1 MSGTEP
7 VYVAIDQG
15 SHATR
20 TVAYDPRGRPLA
32 STFTQVDTRRI
43 GPDRVE
49 HDGESLVAGV
59 RTALEELALF
69 VPADRWSAAGL
80 AVQRSTVACWD
91 RPTGELLAPVISWQD
106 RRQAGWLQH
115 LSGQAARVHGIT
127 GLPLSPHYGASKLR
141 WYLDHV
147 EAVRTALAAGRL
159 GAGPLASLL
168 LARLV
173 EGRPMACDEAS
184 ASRTQLWSPHD
195 RQWSDELLGLFGV
208 PESILPALSATR
220 AEFGT
225 LRVGAARIPLRACT
239 GDQAAVPWAAG
250 PLDPG
255 AAYVNLGTGAFVLR
269 PVGQALRAAP
279 LLTSVLRSSAGSVDY
294 ALEGTVNGAGS
305 ALDWFGREEGLPVE
319 RLLPALDRLPPSGG
333 RLPLFLNGVSGI
345 GSPFWVPELTSR
357 FIGEGGELE
366 RLAAVVESI
375 AFLLQ
380 ANLDEMTRH
389 VDRPARLVVSGGL
402 ARHAFLPQRIA
413 ALAGVPVDCLGDAE
427 ATARGVAFLAA
438 DQPASWAPPAM
449 RRFEPADD
457 PLLRARYRAWRER
470 LDATLRA

>member
-1 MSGTEP
+1 
-7 VYVAIDQG
+7 
-15 SHATR
+15 
-20 TVAYDPRGRPLA
+20 
-32 STFTQVDTRRI
+32 
-43 GPDRVE
+43 
-49 HDGESLVAGV
+49 
-59 RTALEELALF
+59 
-69 VPADRWSAAGL
+69 
-80 AVQRSTVACWD
+80 VQRSTVACWD
-91 RPTGELLAPVISWQD
+91 RSTGGLLAPVISWQD
-106 RRQAGWLQH
+106 RRQAAWLQR
-115 LSGQAARVHGIT
+115 LSGHAARVHGIT

-141 WYLDHV
+141 WYLDHND
-147 EAVRTALAAGRL
+147 AARAALAAGGL
-159 GAGPLASLL
+159 AAGPLASLL

-173 EGRPMACDEAS
+173 ESRPMVCDEAN

-195 RQWSDELLGLFGV
+195 RQWSDELLELFGV
-208 PESILPALSATR
+208 PKSILPALSPTGS
-220 AEFGT
+220 EFGT
-225 LRVGAARIPLRACT
+225 IRVGDAQVPLRACT

-269 PVGQALRAAP
+269 PVGQSLRAAP

-305 ALDWFGREEGLPVE
+305 ALEWAGRHEGLPVE
-319 RLLPALDRLPPSGG
+319 RLLPVLDRLPPSGG
-333 RLPLFLNGVSGI
+333 GSPLFLNGVSGI
-345 GSPFWVPELTSR
+345 GSPFWVPEFNSR

-380 ANLDEMTRH
+380 ANLEEMTRH
-389 VDRPARLVVSGGL
+389 VARPGRLVVSGGL

-438 DQPASWAPPAM
+438 DQPASWEPPAV

-457 PLLRARYRAWRER
+457 PPLRARYRAWREL
-470 LDATLRA
+470 LDAAIGA